1 MYASL
6 CSILVLL
13 FNVNP
18 NNYNK
23 FGKKRA
29 SLLPLIKCLLFFHKK
44 PPKTETKKIKLIK
57 YANKQGT
64 QTEPIEKHLPRP
76 GRSNLRAF

>member
-1 MYASL
+1 MFASV

-29 SLLPLIKCLLFFHKK
+29 SLLPTIKCLLFFHKK
-44 PPKTETKKIKLIK
+44 PPKTEAKKYQINEICK
-57 YANKQGT
+57 
-64 QTEPIEKHLPRP
+64 
-76 GRSNLRAF
+76 